1 MHALCATGG
10 GFLVA
15 VLWFDLM
22 FDVQVL
28 GHPAAATLPES
39 VLASI
44 AAYYRRVTTDGA
56 PMGNLVGVV
65 MLLTLVVAAATV
77 LRAGGGRR
85 GSRRSRRGLPFLA
98 LLVGAAPILLAVFWV
113 LPDAVAL
120 GARSGTPSVQSA
132 LAWSIFRAH
141 VFCLGAMAV
150 FVLLQLRL
158 AALSGR
164 GT

>member
-10 GFLVA
+10 GFLLA

-28 GHPAAATLPES
+28 GHPAAATLPEP

-44 AAYYRRVTTDGA
+44 AAYYRRVTTDAA

-65 MLLTLVVAAATV
+65 MLITLAVAAATV
-77 LRAGGGRR
+77 ARARR
-85 GSRRSRRGLPFLA
+85 RRRARRGLPLLA
-98 LLVGAAPILLAVFWV
+98 LMVGAAPMLIALFWV

-120 GARSGTPSVQSA
+120 GARSGTLSVQSA

-141 VFCLGAMAV
+141 VFCLGAMLV

-158 AALSGR
+158 TTLSGR